1 MGNTSLEDAER
12 QRGEQAISTVVEQLV
27 QALAVVGDRAN
38 AEKVA
43 LDAARSEAEV
53 RERCAA
59 TSTFMK

>member
-43 LDAARSEAEV
+43 LDTARSEAEV
-53 RERCAA
+53 WERRAA
-59 TSTFMK
+59 ASTLME

>member
-12 QRGEQAISTVVEQLV
+12 QRGEQAISTVLEQLV

-43 LDAARSEAEV
+43 VDAARSEAEV
-53 RERCAA
+53 SLR
-59 TSTFMK
+59 KKP